1 MHAPYPPTDSA
12 ADGEYGACGLLLPL
26 VIQNISCCRTV
37 LMVLRETCIFTTA
50 RAATSVAAESARV
63 PHGRAAVV
71 RRRRSLTNGGSR
83 DTAACIHAWIAC
95 ASGGQGYFQHYS
107 ATEPISS
114 KIPLW
119 FETSPLRGKRVVD
132 KTAKPMKSFSVPP
145 PFRAGQSA
153 RPLPVGC
160 GVSRRMGRLWIETSQ
175 IPLWLALLEVVA

>member
-37 LMVLRETCIFTTA
+37 LMVLRETCIFTSA

-107 ATEPISS
+107 ATEPSGQSTYNCRIKPFEFYPCVFRGKLPIYFGS
-114 KIPLW
+114 KCIPL
-119 FETSPLRGKRVVD
+119 L
-132 KTAKPMKSFSVPP
+132 
-145 PFRAGQSA
+145 
-153 RPLPVGC
+153 LPILYFLTHYLHA
-160 GVSRRMGRLWIETSQ
+160 SYSS
-175 IPLWLALLEVVA
+175 